1 MVGCDFGGHEHVEDD
16 ETNPTVLTLEPN
28 DERRRPATRS
38 IGGAASVGG
47 GDGTPVTGDSGERA
61 AELAHTSAHL
71 TAMTATGDDDGDG
84 GAAAPEM
91 AGGGGLLGGGGDG
104 TPVTGD
110 SGERAAGLL
119 HTSAHLTAVTATG
132 GDDGGGG
139 ATRMVLGRRRRRGGA
154 RGGGATRHGRPRER
168 GKRKRRTRGSYL

>member
-1 MVGCDFGGHEHVEDD
+1 MGARQSGDGDLAGDWMVGCDFGGHEHVEDD

-38 IGGAASVGG
+38 SGGTASVDG
-47 GDGTPVTGDSGERA
+47 GDGA
-61 AELAHTSAHL
+61 
-71 TAMTATGDDDGDG
+71 
-84 GAAAPEM
+84 
-91 AGGGGLLGGGGDG
+91 
-104 TPVTGD
+104 PVTGD

-132 GDDGGGG
+132 GDDGGDGT
-139 ATRMVLGRRRRRGGA
+139 TRMELGRRRRRGGA

-168 GKRKRRTRGSYL
+168 GQTKEED

>member
-38 IGGAASVGG
+38 SGGAASVDG
-47 GDGTPVTGDSGERA
+47 GDGAAVVGGFGEIA

-71 TAMTATGDDDGDG
+71 TAMTATG
-84 GAAAPEM
+84 
-91 AGGGGLLGGGGDG
+91 
-104 TPVTGD
+104 
-110 SGERAAGLL
+110 
-119 HTSAHLTAVTATG
+119 

-139 ATRMVLGRRRRRGGA
+139 ATRMELGRRRRRGGA

-168 GKRKRRTRGSYL
+168 GQTKEED